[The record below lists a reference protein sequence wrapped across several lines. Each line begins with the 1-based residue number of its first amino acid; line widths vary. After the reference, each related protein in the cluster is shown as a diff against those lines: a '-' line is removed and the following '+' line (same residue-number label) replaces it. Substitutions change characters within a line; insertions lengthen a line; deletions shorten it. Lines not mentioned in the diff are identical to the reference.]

1 VGAAEPRVRLLVYT
15 DYVYRRDETGAVYAE
30 RAFALFMARLRDH
43 VERLVIAGRLEPAP
57 GRWHYRLP
65 DDVEFV
71 ALPHYEAL
79 SEPGRALPAMV
90 RSLRRFWRALR
101 EVDAAWVLG
110 PYPLSYALVLL
121 AAARG
126 RRVVLGVRQDWPRY
140 VASRHPDR
148 RGLVLAANAMEAA
161 WRVLA
166 RLWPVIVVGPDLAD
180 RYGGSRGVLPV
191 SVSMVDE
198 ADLVSE
204 EQAGARSYEGQVR
217 VLSVG
222 RLDAEKNPL
231 LLADV
236 LARLDD
242 RFRLVVCGQGPLEEA
257 LAERLRARG
266 LDGRA
271 ELRGYVPI
279 DGGLLELYRES
290 ELFLHVSLT
299 EGLPQ
304 VLFEAFAAGLPVVAT
319 AVGGV
324 PAAAGGAAVLVEPN
338 DPDAAARELERL
350 ASDADARAKLVQAG
364 LERARRHTT
373 EAECRRIAGFIA
385 GSPPT
390 RSASS

>member
-1 VGAAEPRVRLLVYT
+1 VRLLVYT

-30 RAFALFMARLRDH
+30 RAFALFMARLREH
-43 VERLVIAGRLEPAP
+43 VDRLVIAGRLEPTP

-65 DDVEFV
+65 DDVDFV
-71 ALPHYEAL
+71 ALPHYAAL
-79 SEPGRALPAMV
+79 SDPARALPAMA
-90 RSLRRFWRALR
+90 RSLSRFWRALG
-101 EVDAAWVLG
+101 EVDVAWVLG
-110 PYPLSYALVLL
+110 PYPLSYALALL
-121 AAARG
+121 APARG
-126 RRVVLGVRQDWPRY
+126 RGVVLGVRQDWPRY
-140 VASRHPDR
+140 VASRHPGR
-148 RGLVLAANAMEAA
+148 RWLVRAARAMEAG
-161 WRVLA
+161 WRGLA
-166 RLWPVIVVGPDLAD
+166 RLWPVIVVGPDLGE
-180 RYGGSRGVLPV
+180 RYARSRAVLAV
-191 SVSMVDE
+191 SVSMIDE
-198 ADLVSE
+198 DDVVPLDRAR
-204 EQAGARSYEGQVR
+204 ARSYEGDIR

-236 LARLDD
+236 LARLDE
-242 RFRLVVCGQGPLEEA
+242 RFRLVVCGQGPLEDA
-257 LAERLRARG
+257 LRAQLGDLG

-279 DGGLLELYRES
+279 DGGLMDLYRES

-324 PAAAGGAAVLVEPN
+324 RAAAGGAAVLVPPG
-338 DPDAAARELERL
+338 DAKAAARELTRLATDREARERL
-350 ASDADARAKLVQAG
+350 IAAG

-385 GSPPT
+385 GLPPT
-390 RSASS
+390 RSASG